1 MIFGADLSSRIIWYE
16 KDFKKRNLK
25 ANLDAQNYRPSPFPH
40 LPRLVMIQFCI
51 NQSGTIFHLYCNDMQ
66 FHNLDPSIQGF
77 NHLWEIP
84 PPLFTY
90 EALLIIF
97 TGGLTDVPF
106 FTLTAILFQHD
117 YLYLYTILIPPPYHV
132 NWAPYQ
138 EENTIAAPNSNYFTD
153 YSHFVLSDIRLT
165 KGGNIPEMLTK
176 TNLSSSL

>member
-1 MIFGADLSSRIIWYE
+1 MHKII
-16 KDFKKRNLK
+16 DP
-25 ANLDAQNYRPSPFPH
+25 APSPTSQDWRRYNLR
-40 LPRLVMIQFCI
+40 LPRVGQSFI
-51 NQSGTIFHLYCNDMQ
+51 NVNDMH
-66 FHNLDPSIQGF
+66 FHNLGPSIKGF

-84 PPLFTY
+84 PPLPPMYIWGSTDHFCWWSY
-90 EALLIIF
+90 WCSLLH
-97 TGGLTDVPF
+97 TDSY
-106 FTLTAILFQHD
+106 LIILFQHD
-117 YLYLYTILIPPPYHV
+117 YLYLNTILIPPPYHV